1 MTRYE
6 DYESLPY
13 LVRRLEM
20 RALVPNVMTDSS
32 RPAGCRM
39 EKGATGRGQGLR
51 TVVQCGPSL
60 YSTSVGNLSLRS
72 LAQGGRR
79 RGSGGG
85 TTARRY
91 CYLLLLERA
100 KTRHGASPATGT
112 QLTVG

>member
-51 TVVQCGPSL
+51 TMV
-60 YSTSVGNLSLRS
+60 
-72 LAQGGRR
+72 
-79 RGSGGG
+79 
-85 TTARRY
+85 
-91 CYLLLLERA
+91 
-100 KTRHGASPATGT
+100 
-112 QLTVG
+112 